1 MPELPDQRASYSAK
15 CREYGCNHPAVWRR
29 EIEHHAVSGSKGSPV
44 GKRSPQRA
52 FLEAARGRDAR
63 ALPRSGAARL
73 RSILGRVTDPAEL
86 SAIEAMID
94 ELERRAKV
102 TDNGNGAS

>member
-1 MPELPDQRASYSAK
+1 MP
-15 CREYGCNHPAVWRR
+15 
-29 EIEHHAVSGSKGSPV
+29 SP
-44 GKRSPQRA
+44 P
-52 FLEAARGRDAR
+52 ARGRDAR
-63 ALPRSGAARL
+63 ALTRSGAARL